1 MCLTCDVKV
10 AGTGACKA
18 VLNICQA
25 SSAPRFEE
33 SRVVG
38 VHLSIDRRVSN
49 WKSTFFSIVR
59 CRIAKKYLEKLWC
72 EISEYFRS
80 IVITIFDEF
89 RVYLCIVIC
98 YILCIRWKINFI
110 LYSFFFFFFIS
121 IARNLKYLLDEKTFR
136 IKKFTA
142 YILDYQLLV
151 YVWQLFIQCL
161 TRKHFIYLKTGWHF
175 DI

>member
-1 MCLTCDVKV
+1 MIDATLANDVLGYVFRARRSFERTKREEKKRGESYVYEQANVKATNLFPYQCGDYVTNWKHRQRERVSPMCLTCDVKV

-59 CRIAKKYLEKLWC
+59 CRIAKKYLEKL
-72 EISEYFRS
+72 
-80 IVITIFDEF
+80 
-89 RVYLCIVIC
+89 
-98 YILCIRWKINFI
+98 
-110 LYSFFFFFFIS
+110 
-121 IARNLKYLLDEKTFR
+121 
-136 IKKFTA
+136 
-142 YILDYQLLV
+142 
-151 YVWQLFIQCL
+151 
-161 TRKHFIYLKTGWHF
+161 
-175 DI
+175 

>member
-49 WKSTFFSIVR
+49 WKSSRSFVVGSRRNIWKNYD
-59 CRIAKKYLEKLWC
+59 AKYPNISVQLLSQFLTNFAYIYVSLYVIYFVYVEKL
-72 EISEYFRS
+72 
-80 IVITIFDEF
+80 
-89 RVYLCIVIC
+89 
-98 YILCIRWKINFI
+98 ILYCIR
-110 LYSFFFFFFIS
+110 FFFFF
-121 IARNLKYLLDEKTFR
+121 Y
-136 IKKFTA
+136 
-142 YILDYQLLV
+142 
-151 YVWQLFIQCL
+151 
-161 TRKHFIYLKTGWHF
+161 
-175 DI
+175 